1 MHLTGDTTFSLQ
13 TLQDVALQD
22 LPSVTVAAALNTR
35 KILWAHLVKVA
46 HDPEQRGYAQ
56 TLRARNGGM
65 HLVRPAVAIT
75 VGEVVRRTSFGPSP
89 LARNRPRKV
98 FPARP

>member
-1 MHLTGDTTFSLQ
+1 MHLTGDTTFTFQ

-22 LPSVTVAAALNTR
+22 LPSVTVAAASKAR
-35 KILWAHLVKVA
+35 KILWAYLVKVA
-46 HDPEQRGYAQ
+46 HEPGQRGNAQ

-65 HLVRPAVAIT
+65 HLVRPADAKT

>member
-1 MHLTGDTTFSLQ
+1 MHLTGNTTFTLQ
-13 TLQDVALQD
+13 TLQDVALHN
-22 LPSVTVAAALNTR
+22 PASVTVAAASKAR

-46 HDPEQRGYAQ
+46 HEPGQRGYAQ
-56 TLRARNGGM
+56 TLRARNGRM
-65 HLVRPAVAIT
+65 HLVRPANATSVR
-75 VGEVVRRTSFGPSP
+75 EVVRRTSFGPSP

>member
-1 MHLTGDTTFSLQ
+1 MHLTGDTTFTLQ
-13 TLQDVALQD
+13 TLQNVALHD
-22 LPSVTVAAALNTR
+22 PASVTVATASKAR

-46 HDPEQRGYAQ
+46 HEPGQRGYAQ
-56 TLRARNGGM
+56 TLRARNGRM
-65 HLVRPAVAIT
+65 HLVRPANAT
-75 VGEVVRRTSFGPSP
+75 SVGEAVRRTSFGPSP